1 MLALQPSQLVLAK
14 MTVREKREYLALLE
28 AKRKKQSEREQRE
41 RVEHEAGGWQ
51 AEKER
56 CAKDIL
62 YWFDKWVWTY
72 DPRLVGKPGGAY
84 VQFKLWPKQREI
96 VQGIMARIAAAEE
109 GLIEKSRDTGAT
121 YLTAG
126 VALHQWLFNPGFKA
140 TFGSRKV
147 DYVDKK
153 DNPDSIFAKIRI
165 MMRRLPAEMMP
176 GGFNWTQH
184 DNYMRISNPETGS
197 VISGEGGEDMGRGGR
212 SSMYVVDEAAF
223 VPNAE
228 AVEKALS
235 GNTDCVIWV
244 SSVNGMGNLFARKRH
259 SIMKPHQI
267 MRLHWR
273 DDPRK
278 TEEWAEAKR
287 NSFSDPTTWASEYD
301 IDYSASVEGI
311 CIPALWVESSKRL
324 LNLEPRLHASNAGR
338 LGLDVGAGKAKSV
351 AIPRRGPVVEVPRS
365 RGDPDTTGTAW
376 WALEAAIETDCDE
389 LNFDAPGVGA
399 GVSSTL
405 MHRDDEP
412 EKAKR
417 FANLTVTPVNTG
429 LPPSETRIWP
439 DGRTSI
445 EMFGNLKAEI
455 WWLCRTALQRTHE
468 HVLHLEGREGGKEHE
483 VTDLLALP
491 SGDKE
496 SDQLCLELSLVKW
509 GRNEKGKIVIE
520 RKEDLKRRGI
530 NSPDYADAL
539 MLTFVEAPEGPAVA
553 MFLTKR
559 HR

>member
-1 MLALQPSQLVLAK
+1 MLALQPSHPALAR
-14 MTVREKREYLALLE
+14 MSLREKREYLALLE

-412 EKAKR
+412 DKAKR

-468 HVLHLEGREGGKEHE
+468 HVLHLEGREGGKEHG
-483 VTDLLALP
+483 VIDLLALP

-539 MLTFVEAPEGPAVA
+539 MLTFVEAPEGPTVA
-553 MFLTKR
+553 MFLRKKNR
-559 HR
+559 

>member
-1 MLALQPSQLVLAK
+1 M
-14 MTVREKREYLALLE
+14 VRLE
-28 AKRKKQSEREQRE
+28 RARRDAARQ
-41 RVEHEAGGWQ
+41 AGGWKQ
-51 AEKER
+51 EKAK
-56 CAKDIL
+56 CANDIVH
-62 YWFDKWVWTY
+62 WFNKWVWTY

-84 VQFKLWPKQREI
+84 VQFRLWPRQQD
-96 VQGIMARIAAAEE
+96 VVLWLLARVHASEE

-153 DNPDSIFAKIRI
+153 DNPDSIFAKLRI
-165 MMRRLPAEMMP
+165 MLRRLPAEMMP
-176 GGFNWTQH
+176 EGFNWSQH

-197 VISGEGGEDMGRGGR
+197 IISGEGGDDMGRGGR

-228 AVEKALS
+228 TVEKALS

-278 TEEWAEAKR
+278 TEEWAANKQA
-287 NSFSDPTTWASEYD
+287 SFSDPTTWASEYD

-311 CIPALWVESSKRL
+311 CIPALWVESAKRL
-324 LNLEPRLHASNAGR
+324 LAIEPRMRPSNEVV
-338 LGLDVGAGKAKSV
+338 LGGDVGAGKAKSV
-351 AIPRRGPVVEVPRS
+351 VVPRRGAIVERPQS
-365 RGDPDTTGTAW
+365 RGNPDTTETAHW
-376 WALEAAIETDCDE
+376 MLDIARETSARR

-405 MHRDDEP
+405 MHNPLAGLE
-412 EKAKR
+412 
-417 FANLTVTPVNTG
+417 ANPINTG
-429 LPPSETRIWP
+429 VPPSQIVWP
-439 DGRTSI
+439 DGRTSEEI
-445 EMFGNLKAEI
+445 FGNQKAEI
-455 WWLCRTALQRTHE
+455 WWLCRTAVQRSHE
-468 HVLHLEGREGGKEHE
+468 HVLFLEGKEGGKEHPL
-483 VTDLLALP
+483 TDLLALP
-491 SGDKE
+491 SGDKD
-496 SDQLCLELSLVKW
+496 SDQLCLEMSLVKW
-509 GRNEKGKIVIE
+509 ERNERGKIMIE
-520 RKEDLKRRGI
+520 KKEALKRRGI

-539 MLTFVEAPEGPAVA
+539 MLTFVEPGYRYGMLDVV
-553 MFLTKR
+553 
-559 HR
+559 

>member
-1 MLALQPSQLVLAK
+1 MLALQPSPQILA
-14 MTVREKREYLALLE
+14 RLSLQDKREYLALLE
-28 AKRKKQSEREQRE
+28 AKAKKQAEREQRQ
-41 RVEHEAGGWQ
+41 RVEAEAGGWEE
-51 AEKER
+51 EKKR
-56 CAKDIL
+56 CAADIV

-72 DPRLVGKPGGAY
+72 DPRLVGRPGGAY
-84 VQFKLWPKQREI
+84 VQFKLWPKQRDVVRWI
-96 VQGIMARIAAAEE
+96 LDRVRAPEE

-153 DNPDSIFAKIRI
+153 DNPDSIFAKLRI
-165 MMRRLPAEMMP
+165 MMRRLPPEMMP
-176 GGFNWTQH
+176 EGFNWSQH

-223 VPNAE
+223 VPNAD

-235 GNTDCVIWV
+235 GNTDCVLWV

-278 TEEWAEAKR
+278 TEEWAQAKQK
-287 NSFSDPTTWASEYD
+287 SFSDPTTWASEYD

-311 CIPALWVESSKRL
+311 CIPALWVESAKRL
-324 LNLEPRLHASNAGR
+324 LSLEPRVRPSNEVI
-338 LGLDVGAGKAKSV
+338 LGGDVGAGKAKSV
-351 AIPRRGPVVEVPRS
+351 VVPRRGPIVEKPRS
-365 RGDPDTTGTAW
+365 RGTPDTTDTAHW
-376 WALEAAIETDCDE
+376 MLDIARELTAAK

-405 MHRDDEP
+405 MHNP
-412 EKAKR
+412 LPGLA
-417 FANLTVTPVNTG
+417 VTAVNTG
-429 LPPSETRIWP
+429 TPPSQAVWP
-439 DGRTSI
+439 DGRTSE
-445 EMFGNLKAEI
+445 EMFANQKAEI
-455 WWLCRTALQRTHE
+455 WWMARTAAQRTHE
-468 HVLHLEGREGGKEHE
+468 HVLYLEGKEGGKEHPL
-483 VTDLLALP
+483 TDLLALP
-491 SGDKE
+491 SGDKD
-496 SDQLCLELSLVKW
+496 SDQLCLEMSLVKW
-509 GRNEKGKIVIE
+509 ERNERGKIMIE
-520 RKEDLKRRGI
+520 KKESLKRRGI
-530 NSPDYADAL
+530 NSPDYADGL
-539 MLTFVEAPEGPAVA
+539 MLTFVEPAYRYGMLDVV
-553 MFLTKR
+553 
-559 HR
+559 